1 MDLAARI
8 ISKNRF
14 NLSLFLAVFAVAAFS
29 ITGLA
34 RAQAPAPAALVVT
47 FDGPVTP
54 VLIEYIERGIR
65 EAEAQKAQVLIF
77 QLNTPGGSLDLT
89 LDAVEVMRASEI
101 PIVVYV
107 APRGAL
113 AGSAG
118 TIITLAGHLSAM
130 APETAIGAASPVDGQ
145 GGDIGETLETKL
157 KEATRATIRS
167 LMEGRPPEAVSL
179 AEDTV
184 ENAVAVTFREA
195 YDIGMI
201 DFIAADLPDLLN
213 MLDGQTVETTGGEKT
228 LRTAGGEFTLLPLS
242 PIEQFLQTLTNP
254 NIVFLLLT
262 VGVQAILIE
271 LGSPGGWVPGFIGV
285 VALALATYGLGVLPV
300 NWFGLVFLATSF
312 VLFVLEVKAPTKGAL
327 TAAGITSFIIGS
339 LVLFNSPST
348 PNFQRVSIPLVIGT
362 SLVTAGMFAVVLTF
376 AIRAQKR
383 PIRTG
388 QESLVGKRGIARTDL
403 SPRGSV
409 QVAGELWT
417 AILPEGEA
425 MISKGTRVEVVAVSG
440 VHLQVRQL

>member
-1 MDLAARI
+1 MDLVSRVI
-8 ISKNRF
+8 NKIR
-14 NLSLFLAVFAVAAFS
+14 LHLHLTLALFAVLVFS
-29 ITGLA
+29 LAGLA
-34 RAQAPAPAALVVT
+34 SAQQPAAALVIT
-47 FDGPVTP
+47 FDGPLTP
-54 VLIEYIERGIR
+54 VLIEYLERGIR
-65 EAEAQKAQVLIF
+65 EAEAQDAQVLIF

-89 LDAVEVMRASEI
+89 QDTVEVMRASEI

-118 TIITLAGHLSAM
+118 TIITMAGHLAAM

-167 LMEGRPPEAVSL
+167 LMEGRPPEAISL

-184 ENAVAVTFREA
+184 ENAVAVTVREA
-195 YDIGMI
+195 YEIGMI
-201 DFIAADLPDLLN
+201 DFIAVDIPDLLN
-213 MLDGQTVETTGGEKT
+213 QIDGQTVETAGGSIT
-228 LRTAGGEFTLLPLS
+228 LQTAGGGIALLPLS
-242 PIEQFLQTLTNP
+242 AIEQFLQTLTNP

-262 VGVQAILIE
+262 IGVQAILIE

-300 NWFGLVFLATSF
+300 NWFGLVFLITSF
-312 VLFVLEVKAPTKGAL
+312 VLFVLEIKAPSKGAL
-327 TAAGITSFIIGS
+327 TAAGIASFIIGS

-348 PNFQRVSIPLVIGT
+348 PNFQRVSIPLVIGS

-388 QESLVGKRGIARTDL
+388 QESLIGRRGIARSDL

-409 QVAGELWT
+409 QLGGELWT
-417 AILPEGEA
+417 AELPAGEEP
-425 MISKGTRVEVVAVSG
+425 IQKGSRVEVVAVRG
-440 VHLQVRQL
+440 VHLQVRRL